1 MQNKKQTT
9 AKKMTATKKD
19 NFKLYTF
26 EEVFKKAS
34 RSKEFVRAYNEELQR
49 LRLAKQIRA
58 LRITRNM
65 TQGFVAKKTG
75 MPQSVIARIESGQ
88 SGISLD
94 TLGRVAHAFGKD
106 IQLA

>member
-1 MQNKKQTT
+1 MFKQNKKIEIHSFESVL
-9 AKKMTATKKD
+9 KEFSKD
-19 NFKLYTF
+19 
-26 EEVFKKAS
+26 
-34 RSKEFVRAYNEELQR
+34 KEFVRAYNEELQR
-49 LRLAKQIRA
+49 HRLAKQIRS
-58 LRITRNM
+58 LRIAQNM
-65 TQGFVAKKTG
+65 TQRFVAQKTG

>member
-1 MQNKKQTT
+1 MEKKLGT
-9 AKKMTATKKD
+9 TKKIKPSKTLNLEWHSFD
-19 NFKLYTF
+19 Q
-26 EEVFKKAS
+26 VFDKAAK
-34 RSKEFVRAYNEELQR
+34 RTGFQRAYDEELQR

-58 LRITRNM
+58 LRIALNM
-65 TQGFVAKKTG
+65 TQKIVAQKAG

>member
-1 MQNKKQTT
+1 MKKTGE
-9 AKKMTATKKD
+9 KTKKATIKNKINLKWYSFD
-19 NFKLYTF
+19 Q
-26 EEVFKKAS
+26 VIKKAS
-34 RSKEFVRAYNEELQR
+34 RDKEFVRAYNEGLQR

-58 LRITRNM
+58 LRIAQNM
-65 TQGFVAKKTG
+65 TQKSVSLRAG